1 MYFESRR
8 NLKYI
13 KINPLIVILFIA
25 VSGPIYFLYLGVFE
39 WALLYVLAFYMLDV
53 PYHLIAHDVPYHL
66 IAHIVITF
74 VSPLLILLSI
84 KVRGYDKASFADV
97 QGRYKRAST
106 LWG

>member
-1 MYFESRR
+1 MYFESRL

-25 VSGPIYFLYLGVFE
+25 VSGPFYFLYLGAFE
-39 WALLYVLAFYMLDV
+39 CALMYVLAFFMLDV
-53 PYHLIAHDVPYHL
+53 PYYL

>member
-53 PYHLIAHDVPYHL
+53 PYHLIAH
-66 IAHIVITF
+66 IVITF

>member
-1 MYFESRR
+1 MYFECRR

-13 KINPLIVILFIA
+13 KIKPLIVILFIA
-25 VSGPIYFLYLGVFE
+25 VSGPLYFLYLGVFE
-39 WALLYVLAFYMLDV
+39 CALIYVLAFFMLDV
-53 PYHLIAHDVPYHL
+53 PYYL